1 MAGPKHL
8 WSGDWEDESAAA
20 RRPSRPDAPAG
31 RPDGEPDG
39 PPPGPPRRRRSLAAG
54 AAFIAFG
61 IAVIAVAA
69 VVIAGHHHHATT
81 SPENESTLP
90 FTVTAPARTFSVP
103 TPTTSTPAPGATVPS
118 TPTPT
123 APTTP
128 ATPTTPQTRPAQT
141 GTATQTTP
149 KFTQQPVQWLG
160 MEVVDG
166 PAGAVIDTVSDTGAG
181 GRAGL
186 NPGDVIESIDGHPVS
201 GPQQIAGVLRSAH
214 SGELVPIVIQRN
226 SATIE
231 LHIVLGAAPHTYP

>member
-20 RRPSRPDAPAG
+20 RRPARPDAPAG
-31 RPDGEPDG
+31 QPDGEPDG

-118 TPTPT
+118 TPTT
-123 APTTP
+123 PTTP

-141 GTATQTTP
+141 GTAAQTTP
-149 KFTQQPVQWLG
+149 KVTQQPVEWLG

-186 NPGDVIESIDGHPVS
+186 NPGDVIESIDGHPVG
-201 GPQQIAGVLRSAH
+201 GPQQIAGALRDAH
-214 SGELVPIVIQRN
+214 SGALVPIVIQRN